1 MDNTHSRRPILI
13 GLALLFAVILGGIW
27 LIFSYLDLERERD
40 LGDWRIRLG
49 LIADDRA
56 AGIDQ
61 WLSREFA
68 NLGELANN
76 ASLQLYLSQLSTHT
90 DTPADVEP
98 AQLGYLRNLINAAA
112 ERGGYRA
119 VGEPEPLVR
128 ANLPTANY
136 RGLALLDHEGRVV
149 VATPGMPA
157 LDPEDRA
164 LALHV
169 IGTGQPALRDLRVS
183 AQGQA
188 TLGFLVPI
196 ATVQGMQDASGQS
209 RVGVLLGIKPAAT
222 DLYPLLANRGG
233 LTRRDETLLV
243 RLENTVLINLS
254 PLADGSAPLQRR
266 LPLSTLDQEML
277 RALRNPG
284 EFAKGIDYRGISVL
298 MTSRALSGAPWLL
311 IQKTDAQEALK
322 ESEDHRRFL
331 LTSFLLTLFFISA
344 SLIAAWRHGSSVR
357 AQAMTARLQEKTRM
371 LEGQTRL
378 LHGVTDTLSDYLFL
392 LDDDHRLIFANRAF
406 EAAIGV
412 PQADLFGKTLAS
424 IFGPDTAQR
433 LETCISQP
441 ATPSTQPENL
451 TLKDRDGLYQCIA
464 LPLPN
469 PAGSGHATL
478 VVLHDV
484 TALHESERKRADL
497 LRQLI
502 TALMRAVDKHDP
514 HSANHSSRTAAVAV
528 AIGRELQ
535 LPASDLRA
543 LDLAANLANVGKI
556 FIPKEVLTKSGAL
569 SDEEQETLKRHVQY
583 ALDILSSLEFEG
595 PVLATIAQKQELM
608 DGSGYPQG
616 LSGEAI
622 LLTARI
628 LAVANAFVALVS
640 PRAYRDEVPIPQAL
654 DQLLAES
661 KDKYDRHVVAALFH
675 IAENRTDLTDLAH
688 LTGSN
693 I

>member
-1 MDNTHSRRPILI
+1 MANTRARRPILI
-13 GLALLFAVILGGIW
+13 GLVLLLAVILGGVW

-40 LGDWRIRLG
+40 LADWRIRLG

-61 WLSREFA
+61 WLNREFTSV
-68 NLGELANN
+68 GELANN
-76 ASLQLYLSQLSTHT
+76 ASLQLYLSQLSSQT

-112 ERGGYRA
+112 ERGGFSSP
-119 VGEPEPLVR
+119 GEPEPLIR
-128 ANLPTANY
+128 ANLPSAEY
-136 RGLALLDHEGRVV
+136 RGLALLDHQGRVV
-149 VATPGMPA
+149 VATPGMPTLNA
-157 LDPEDRA
+157 QDRA

-169 IGTGQPALRDLRVS
+169 VGTGQPALRDLRVS
-183 AQGQA
+183 AQGHA

-196 ATVQGMQDASGQS
+196 ATVQGMQDDSAQS
-209 RVGVLLGIKPAAT
+209 RVGVLLGIKPATT

-233 LTRRDETLLV
+233 QTRHDETLLV
-243 RLENTVLINLS
+243 RLENNVLINLS

-266 LPLSTLDQEML
+266 LPLSTLDEEML

-284 EFAKGIDYRGISVL
+284 EFAKGVDYRGIAVL
-298 MTSRALSGAPWLL
+298 MTSRALRGAPWIL
-311 IQKTDAQEALK
+311 IQKTDAREALQ

-344 SLIAAWRHGSSVR
+344 SLIAARRHGSSVR

-392 LDDDHRLIFANRAF
+392 LDDGQRLLFANRVF

-412 PQADLFGKTLAS
+412 PLADLFGKTLAS

-433 LETCISQP
+433 MQLCIGQS
-441 ATPSTQPENL
+441 AGHTHQPERL
-451 TLKDRDGLYQCIA
+451 TLNAREGLFQCTA

-484 TALHESERKRADL
+484 TALHESERKRANL

-514 HSANHSSRTAAVAV
+514 HSANHSSRTASVAV
-528 AIGRELQ
+528 AIGRELR
-535 LPASDLRA
+535 LSDGDLHA

-569 SDEEQETLKRHVQY
+569 SDAELEMLKQHVQY
-583 ALDILSSLEFEG
+583 ALDILSSLDFEG
-595 PVLATIAQKQELM
+595 PVVATLAQKQELM

-616 LSGEAI
+616 LRGESI

-640 PRAYRDEVPIPQAL
+640 PRAYRDAVPIPQAL
-654 DQLLAES
+654 DQLLVES

-675 IAENRTDLTDLAH
+675 IAENRGDLTDF
-688 LTGSN
+688 TGN
-693 I
+693 

>member
-13 GLALLFAVILGGIW
+13 GLALLLAVILGGVW

-61 WLSREFA
+61 WLTREFA
-68 NLGELANN
+68 SLGELANN
-76 ASLQLYLSQLSTHT
+76 ASLQLYLSQLSTQT

-112 ERGGYRA
+112 ERGGFRA

-128 ANLPTANY
+128 ANLPTAGY
-136 RGLALLDHEGRVV
+136 RGLALLDREGRVV

-157 LDPEDRA
+157 LDAEDRA
-164 LALHV
+164 LARRV
-169 IGTGQPALRDLRVS
+169 IESGQSALRDLRVS

-188 TLGFLVPI
+188 TVGFIVPV
-196 ATVQGMQDASGQS
+196 ATVQGMQDATGQS
-209 RVGVLLGIKPAAT
+209 RVGVLLGIKAAAT
-222 DLYPLLANRGG
+222 ELYPLLANRGG
-233 LTRRDETLLV
+233 LTEHDETVLV
-243 RLENTVLINLS
+243 RAEGDLVVYLS
-254 PLADGSAPLQRR
+254 PLADGSTPTQRK
-266 LPLSTLDQEML
+266 LALNTPDLDAAHAL
-277 RALRNPG
+277 RAPG
-284 EFAKGIDYRGISVL
+284 EFAQHVDYRGVSVL
-298 MTSRALSGAPWLL
+298 MTSRPLTGAPWIL
-311 IQKTDAQEALK
+311 IQKTDAREALK
-322 ESEDHRRFL
+322 ESNDHRRFL
-331 LTSFLLTLFFISA
+331 LAAFLLTLFFIGA

-392 LDDDHRLIFANRAF
+392 LDDAHRLLFANRAF

-433 LETCISQP
+433 MELCIGNSAGQ
-441 ATPSTQPENL
+441 TRQPESLVLNE
-451 TLKDRDGLYQCIA
+451 REGLYQCTA

-469 PAGSGHATL
+469 PAGSGHAIL

-484 TALHESERKRADL
+484 TALHESERKRANL

-502 TALMRAVDKHDP
+502 AALMRAVDKHDP

-528 AIGRELQ
+528 AIGRELR
-535 LPASDLRA
+535 LSDSELQA

-556 FIPKEVLTKSGAL
+556 FIAKEILTKSGAL
-569 SDEEQETLKRHVQY
+569 SDAEQDMLKQHVQY
-583 ALDILSSLEFEG
+583 ALDILSSLDFEG
-595 PVLATIAQKQELM
+595 PVVATIAQKQELM
-608 DGSGYPQG
+608 DGSGYPHG
-616 LSGEAI
+616 LRGDAI

-640 PRAYRDEVPIPQAL
+640 PRAYRDAVPIPQAL
-654 DQLLAES
+654 DQLLVES

-675 IAENRTDLTDLAH
+675 IAENRSDLTE
-688 LTGSN
+688 LTGN
-693 I
+693 